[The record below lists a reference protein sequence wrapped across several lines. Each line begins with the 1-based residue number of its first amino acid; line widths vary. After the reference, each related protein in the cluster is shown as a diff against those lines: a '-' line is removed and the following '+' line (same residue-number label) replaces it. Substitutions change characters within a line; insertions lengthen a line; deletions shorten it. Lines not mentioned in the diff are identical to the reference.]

1 MSTIG
6 HNAPSS
12 ISTKDDA
19 LGVAAVIAGL
29 RAAIETA
36 EAEFKPHLDEL
47 AAEAKEYRAER
58 DALTKPYAER
68 MEALRKMLADWLA
81 GDPDG
86 QLKDGDRIVATLSRK
101 GAAPKVNADRLPDA
115 YKTLQP
121 NMNAINAALAR
132 GEHIEGVTI
141 PVTTVLRVL

>member
-1 MSTIG
+1 MIG

-58 DALTKPYAER
+58 DAITKPYAER

-86 QLKDGDRIVATLSRK
+86 NLRDGERIVATLSRRK
-101 GAAPKVNADRLPDA
+101 PHPVIDPAKVPDRFKSLTVDMA
-115 YKTLQP
+115 K
-121 NMNAINAALAR
+121 INAALVHD
-132 GEHIEGVTI
+132 EVIPGVTWKTDTI
-141 PVTTVLRVL
+141 LKVL